1 MMIDLHK
8 MIQGFKALGEIDIGF
23 VNFWQC
29 LLWIFSFNARELKIL
44 MCKFMS

>member
-8 MIQGFKALGEIDIGF
+8 MIQGFKALEEIDIGF

-29 LLWIFSFNARELKIL
+29 FLSIFSFNDRKLKFL